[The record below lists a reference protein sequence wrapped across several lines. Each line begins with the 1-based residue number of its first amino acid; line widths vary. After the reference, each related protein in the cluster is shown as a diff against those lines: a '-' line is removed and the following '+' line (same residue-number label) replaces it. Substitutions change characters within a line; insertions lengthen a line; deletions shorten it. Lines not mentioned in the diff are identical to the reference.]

1 MVISVNDNRYSVG
14 VIMSVLYVMCG
25 VPGSGKSTFSRK
37 FAEEKGLERF
47 SFDEMQC
54 FRLESFMRPA
64 IEAMREG
71 KSVILDTVNLRVNV
85 RKKVLQAVENIPCRK
100 VVVYM
105 DTSLEQ
111 CLYRNAHREARLQ
124 DCIIESTYKSLQ
136 KPTLDEG
143 WDEII
148 IVKEDGTCESDFT
161 SD

>member
-1 MVISVNDNRYSVG
+1 MVLSADDDYYTG
-14 VIMSVLYVMCG
+14 DLIMSVLYVMCG

-37 FAEEKGLERF
+37 LAEERGLERF

-54 FRLESFMRPA
+54 FRLEEFLRSA
-64 IEAMREG
+64 VEAMREG
-71 KSVILDTVNLRVNV
+71 KSVILDTTNLRVNV
-85 RKKVLQAVENIPCRK
+85 RKKVLQAVEDIPCRK

-124 DCIIESTYKSLQ
+124 DCIIESTYRSLQ

-148 IVKEDGTCESDFT
+148 IVKEDGSCESDFT